1 MAGAFISCVIHWASK
16 KKDRSD
22 NTTSQNRKIKGRQGI
37 RWVGR
42 EKEEGI
48 EGQRKGGREEKR
60 KEEEKNENL
69 LFPLENHWKVNSG
82 RASCRESTEHTASGL
97 LTVEGFFSCNH

>member
-48 EGQRKGGREEKR
+48 EGQRKRRKGG
-60 KEEEKNENL
+60 KEERRREKGEL
-69 LFPLENHWKVNSG
+69 TISPKESLESEFG
-82 RASCRESTEHTASGL
+82 
-97 LTVEGFFSCNH
+97 